1 MNNLEKYL
9 IDAMVCGCKGIDTPP
24 PSEKIDMEPFFKKAK
39 EHKIENI
46 VYKAVK
52 DNLDYFDNSEKIMP
66 LWNQITVISSVSLIR
81 LGAIVKAVT
90 SRLEEEK
97 LSVILLKGSV
107 IKDLYPKAEL
117 RTMGDTDIIIKEE
130 EFSRVLK
137 VFEEFGYI
145 NIPDVHSNPQFVKE
159 NNYKFE
165 AFFTLTTIDNLWEK
179 VDNIEGKNF
188 VFKLKNEMFL
198 YHLIAHLA
206 KHLKY
211 KGAGIRNL
219 CDIYLVMEK
228 WDIDYDVLLSM
239 LHERGLTSLFYAIV
253 KILRLYFGFESDKIK
268 EDCEKS
274 KADKLLEFM
283 IRYGVYGTQSENNV
297 FLENQLDEESTRKK
311 RFLKKL
317 QVLFP
322 TSEGFLNQYSY
333 AKKCSLLLPVAWIH
347 RIWQKRFKE
356 KRKIGATLIE
366 MNKSGK
372 IMESQ
377 TDIIKEFNL

>member
-1 MNNLEKYL
+1 MNNAEKYL
-9 IDAMVCGCKGIDTPP
+9 IEAMVCGCKGLPTPP
-24 PSEKIDMEPFFKKAK
+24 PPEKLDMEPFFKKAK

-52 DNLDYFDNSEKIMP
+52 DNIDWFDNSDKIMP
-66 LWNQITVISSVSLIR
+66 LWNQVTVISSVSLIR
-81 LGAIVKAVT
+81 LGAIVKTIT
-90 SRLEEEK
+90 SKLEEK
-97 LSVILLKGSV
+97 GLSVILLKGSV

-117 RTMGDTDIIIKEE
+117 RTMGDTDIVIKEE
-130 EFSRVLK
+130 EFLEILK

-145 NIPDVHSNPQFVKE
+145 NKPDVHGNPQFVKE

-165 AFFTLTTIDNLWEK
+165 AFFNLTTIDNLWEN

-198 YHLIAHLA
+198 YHLIGHLA

-228 WDIDYDVLLSM
+228 WDIDYDILLPK
-239 LHERGLTSLFYAIV
+239 LEKKGLTPLFYAIV

-268 EDCEKS
+268 EDCEDK

-297 FLENQLDEESTRKK
+297 FLESQLREESTRKK

-317 QVLFP
+317 HVFFP
-322 TSEGFLNQYSY
+322 TSEGFLEQYPY
-333 AKKCSLLLPVAWIH
+333 AKKCPLLLPVAWLH
-347 RIWQKRFKE
+347 RIWVKKFKE
-356 KRKIGATLIE
+356 KRKIGATLVE